1 MSGEASHSWPPFGRR
16 IGSSENCCA
25 AAQVIAFHKAVL
37 TTNQSAH
44 LLFGFCPFVSINDLR
59 VVSSD

>member
-1 MSGEASHSWPPFGRR
+1 MSGESDRGRR
-16 IGSSENCCA
+16 LEDESDLQKNCCA
-25 AAQVIAFHKAVL
+25 AAQVIAIHEAVL